1 MATTPIISRSNY
13 LTNYDPGTSPDSE
26 TTARIDARLL
36 DLSAAVMRF
45 IGWRENDAGNLTLA
59 STAHTMLLGDDY
71 ALRDDRRLTL
81 PLCPVSAVT
90 DVRSGSDVGGTSGT
104 DYDVLVAGTDYRLDT
119 SEPARPALRWL
130 QGEPSGEELRV
141 TMTAG
146 WATVPEDLQGAVAQ
160 LVRWSL
166 QLDTRRGQASVS
178 AQGMA
183 STSYRQERWPDDVL
197 AVLERYAVPPARVVR
212 GPAAP
217 VTRIAGGVG

>member
-1 MATTPIISRSNY
+1 MATTAIITRTAY
-13 LTNYDPGTSPDSE
+13 LAGYDPGTSPDSE
-26 TTARIDARLL
+26 TNTRIDARLL

-81 PLCPVSAVT
+81 PLCPVSAVS

-104 DYDVLVAGTDYRLDT
+104 DYDVLTSGTDYRLDT
-119 SEPARPALRWL
+119 SDPARPALRWL
-130 QGEPSGEELRV
+130 QGEPTGEELRV

-146 WATVPEDLQGAVAQ
+146 WSTVPEDLQGAVAQ

-166 QLDTRRGQASVS
+166 ALDTRRGQASVS

-183 STSYRQERWPDDVL
+183 STSYRPEEWPPDVL
-197 AVLERYAVPPARVVR
+197 AILDRYTVPPSRAVR
-212 GPAAP
+212 RPAGSA
-217 VTRIAGGVG
+217 